1 MKKRV
6 LMGSLAALLMFCS
19 ITNAGKSRDFKVIN
33 STGYPIKLFSI
44 NYTGDNAWSE
54 NELSAV
60 LQDKEKFTM
69 TFEGVE
75 KGCTWNIKV
84 MWADNN
90 TFSIYKDVDLCKVK
104 VFAMKYD
111 RKTDTT
117 SFTTE

>member
-19 ITNAGKSRDFKVIN
+19 ITNAGKSRDFIVIN
-33 STGYPIKLFSI
+33 NTGYPMKLFSI
-44 NYTGDNAWSE
+44 SHSGDNAWSE

-69 TFEGVE
+69 TFEGAE
-75 KGCTWNIKV
+75 KGCIWNIKV

-90 TFSIYKDVDLCKVK
+90 TSSIYKDVDLCKAK